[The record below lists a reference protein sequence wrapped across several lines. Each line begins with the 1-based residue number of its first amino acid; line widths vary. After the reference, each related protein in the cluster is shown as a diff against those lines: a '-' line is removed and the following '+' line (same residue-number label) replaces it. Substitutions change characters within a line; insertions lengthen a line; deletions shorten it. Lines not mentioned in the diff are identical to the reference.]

1 MEASLR
7 MSTTHPLVG
16 RRVRLTGSGWDHFEM
31 GASTRR
37 GQLRTIRE
45 VLDEDAAS
53 KVLILDTGHVGWIGL
68 PYSMFQ
74 VELLPTEKRTI
85 YVSSWVG
92 GFSWYWSRENALAD
106 VASDERR
113 GDCASVAVEI
123 RVYFGTD
130 GDVTQEQA
138 DAVTDFIDG
147 ELQDA
152 IAMGL
157 VGKIIARTTKRP
169 ELGQEGES

>member
-1 MEASLR
+1 VEEGVLV
-7 MSTTHPLVG
+7 STTHPLVG
-16 RRVRLTGSGWDHFEM
+16 RRVRLTGHGWDHATM
-31 GASTRR
+31 TNTHR
-37 GQLRTIRE
+37 GQLCTIGD
-45 VLDEDAAS
+45 VDDNTSS
-53 KVLILDTGHVGWIGL
+53 KVVVLDTGHIGWIGL
-68 PYSMFQ
+68 PYSMFG

-169 ELGQEGES
+169 DLGADSKEES